1 MPALPALRHTFQK
14 LLCRFFGSSTLSIS
28 ANHFPPLIPLSRLLS
43 IESVQT
49 PCSTHAHLALRVS
62 LSCLGSFSEVTAVK
76 FSSLIFF
83 PSQSIF
89 LRPLAPAIVTRLR
102 SVRYSSRCLT
112 ACLRYYGR
120 SDSCPSAVLRPVVAG
135 MNSAPYPR
143 AGLPCYSLITSFPIP
158 PPTT

>member
-49 PCSTHAHLALRVS
+49 PCSTHAHLALRAS
-62 LSCLGSFSEVTAVK
+62 LSCLGSFSVVTADK

-89 LRPLAPAIVTRLR
+89 LRPLGSSDRYSP
-102 SVRYSSRCLT
+102 SVR
-112 ACLRYYGR
+112 
-120 SDSCPSAVLRPVVAG
+120 SALFSLPH
-135 MNSAPYPR
+135 
-143 AGLPCYSLITSFPIP
+143 GLLALLWTL
-158 PPTT
+158 